1 MLGYIGLMIKGA
13 LFGIANII
21 PGVSGGTI
29 AVITGIYEK
38 LLNAIN
44 NIFKDF
50 KKSFIFLMVFGIG
63 SLIATLAGA
72 KGVDWCINN
81 ALFPTSCL
89 FIGLI
94 LGGVPVIYSPV
105 RDSLNMKNK
114 GKSLLYIL
122 IFIICFAFVISLLFL
137 PKNKDLEITFED
149 YIMLGLCGI
158 LASAAMIIPGISG
171 MMMFYLF
178 GYYELIMNSLSGLL
192 SFEFS
197 TMLHSLLLLLPVL
210 VGILIGLFT
219 TAKLLGFLFKRF
231 KTGTYFGILGFIF
244 ASVCAILFNLI
255 HSDYETLLF
264 ESTSTI
270 ILSISTLI
278 LGFVATYFMS
288 RLERKKNNM
297 SLEE

>member
-1 MLGYIGLMIKGA
+1 MFKYIGLFIKGA
-13 LFGIANII
+13 FFGIANII

-29 AVITGIYEK
+29 AVITGVYEK

-50 KKSFIFLMVFGIG
+50 KKSFIFLMVFGLG
-63 SLIATLAGA
+63 SLLATLAGA
-72 KGVDWCINN
+72 KGVDWCLNN

-94 LGGVPVIYSPV
+94 LGGVPIIYSPV
-105 RDSLNMKNK
+105 RDQLTMKNK
-114 GKSLLYIL
+114 GKSLIYIL
-122 IFIICFAFVISLLFL
+122 IFLICFAAVIALLFL

-149 YIMLGLCGI
+149 YIMLCLCGI

-178 GYYELIMNSLSGLL
+178 GYYELIMDSLSGLL
-192 SFEFS
+192 RPATMIDSF
-197 TMLHSLLLLLPVL
+197 LLLLPVML
-210 VGILIGLFT
+210 GIVIGLFT
-219 TAKLLGFLFKRF
+219 TAKLLGFLFKKF

-264 ESTSTI
+264 NSTSTI
-270 ILSISTLI
+270 ILSITTLI
-278 LGFVATYFMS
+278 LGFVATYTMTV
-288 RLERKKNNM
+288 LERKKNLA
-297 SLEE
+297 SATV